1 MVNILHIVPDIDGG
15 GVGAVVFNYLS
26 NMDRKGFNID
36 VVARDYGYKQ
46 FMHDNFTACGINIF
60 YVTQ

>member
-26 NMDRKGFNID
+26 NIEKVLI
-36 VVARDYGYKQ
+36 
-46 FMHDNFTACGINIF
+46 
-60 YVTQ
+60 